1 VAGELNTEVEAKGPQ
16 ETDIVR
22 GTVSRLEDGHAIVE
36 LGPGSEG
43 RISLLEFGVAEG
55 VPNVKPGDSVEAMV
69 ESRKDGFLLLS
80 KEKAEKIRLWE
91 RVSEAYE
98 KQQPIEGTV
107 VAIAKGGFSVDI
119 GVRAFLPAFQA
130 DVRQSRNPEELIG
143 EKLQLKITKFNDR
156 TFDIVV
162 SRRALVTKER
172 KSLKKETLPKVKEG
186 AILTGVVKDLMDYG
200 AFIDL
205 GGIDGL
211 LHVSDLSW
219 GRVGKP
225 SDMLKVGDEVRV
237 LVLKFDPAKERIS
250 LSLKQLQE
258 DPWASAAAK
267 FAPGTRVTGKVVSL
281 TDYGAFIEL
290 QPGVEGLVHV
300 SEMSWKRVKHP
311 SKLVSAGDQVNAVVL
326 EVDAEAK
333 RISLGMKQIETNPWT
348 VLEEQYP
355 IGTVIRGQV
364 RNVTDFGIFVGVQE
378 GIDGLVHVSDISWTQ
393 RPKHASDLYKK
404 GASVEAV
411 VLNIDVENERMSL
424 GIKQLRP
431 DPWSEMPVRYPIGG
445 KVKGKV
451 TKVTDFGA
459 FVALE
464 PGVEGLV
471 HVSELRDERVEN
483 PRDVV
488 KEGEE
493 VTVKVI
499 DMDVDARKISL
510 SIRAALHEPDD
521 YRDYMKQQHTAGRA
535 SFGDVFSDKLRK

>member
-1 VAGELNTEVEAKGPQ
+1 VAGELNSEAEAAGPQ
-16 ETDIVR
+16 ETDLVH
-22 GTVSRLEDGHAIVE
+22 GTVARIADGHAIVE

-43 RISLLEFGVAEG
+43 RVPLVEFGATEG
-55 VPNVKPGDSVEAMV
+55 VPNVKPGDPVEAMV
-69 ESRKDGFLLLS
+69 ESRKDGVLVLS
-80 KEKAEKIRLWE
+80 KEKADKLRLWE
-91 RVSEAYE
+91 RVSTAYE
-98 KQQPIEGTV
+98 KQQPLEGTV
-107 VAIAKGGFSVDI
+107 VALAKGGFSVDI

-130 DVRQSRNPEELIG
+130 DLRQNRDPEELIG
-143 EKLQLKITKFNDR
+143 EKMQVRITKFNDR

-162 SRRALVTKER
+162 SRRALVEKER
-172 KSLKKETLPKVKEG
+172 KSLKRETLPKVKEG

-211 LHVSDLSW
+211 LHVSDMSW

-225 SDMLKVGDEVRV
+225 SDILHVGDEVRV
-237 LVLKFDPAKERIS
+237 MVVKFDPAKERIS
-250 LSLKQLQE
+250 LSLKQTQE
-258 DPWASAAAK
+258 DPWAQVAAK
-267 FAPGTRVTGKVVSL
+267 YAPGTRVAGKVVSL

-311 SKLVSAGDQVNAVVL
+311 SKLVSAGDLVNAVVID
-326 EVDAEAK
+326 VDAEAK
-333 RISLGMKQIETNPWT
+333 RISLGMKQIETNPWS

-393 RPKHASDLYKK
+393 RPKHAGDLYKK
-404 GASVEAV
+404 GSSVEAV

-431 DPWSEMPVRYPIGG
+431 DPWSEMPVKYPIGG

-471 HVSELRDERVEN
+471 HVSELRDERVDN

-493 VTVKVI
+493 VEVKVI

-521 YRDYMKQQHTAGRA
+521 YRDYMKQQQSAGRA
-535 SFGDVFSDKLRK
+535 SFGEIFGDKLRK